1 MRASTSDHCR
11 RGSLLAAGVLAAGL
25 AWGQGDSDAE
35 QRKRLVEQ
43 KMRLVELLVNSP
55 AAQAPAAAEA
65 AERSKTLLGDAR
77 KAAAA
82 GQFDNAAQLLDEAV
96 RGLSRQGGRAGADAS
111 LSASAQRKQNDDLRE
126 QISTYRGA
134 IRDLEKDP
142 RQGAAARKLL
152 VRVDA
157 LTAEGDGLAGEGR
170 AGDAGR
176 KYAEAYKVAVEE
188 LSRLRAGQ
196 EVVLALK
203 FDTPADEFAY
213 EQRRFASGE
222 VLVASLLQE
231 GRGEGEKRRQIDA
244 WLGEARQIK
253 GEGEALA
260 GRRQYRDA
268 IAMMEK
274 ASGVLNRALQLMGVP
289 VF

>member
-1 MRASTSDHCR
+1 MPVSTSER
-11 RGSLLAAGVLAAGL
+11 RPRGAFLAAGLLAAGL
-25 AWGQGDSDAE
+25 AWGQGDGDAE

-65 AERSKTLLGDAR
+65 AERSKALLGDAR

-134 IRDLEKDP
+134 IRDLEKDA

-152 VRVDA
+152 VRVDT

-244 WLGEARQIK
+244 WLGEARQIR